1 MSPKEKIEV
10 ARELL
15 REAKEIVLE
24 LLSEDMRKK
33 KKAKILQLYRILK

>member
-1 MSPKEKIEV
+1 MTPKEKIEA

-24 LLSEDMRKK
+24 LLGEDMNEKQKK
-33 KKAKILQLYRILK
+33 MILELYRILK